1 MEENLGTDADQFA
14 ALVLHQLT
22 VVGEHD
28 AQYHPA
34 DFKIVVGTLDLYL
47 SNIFRETAELPAAER
62 DGRIANFVASVTDD
76 DEPDTWP
83 AVRAMLRPILRP
95 NTFGINSP
103 TGGMR
108 PITRPAFPFI
118 DELVAVDRPHSRSI
132 VSTATLRDWGVDADE
147 VFAAARENLT
157 ALVGSAGYQGT
168 GLIRFAD
175 NGDGYCTS
183 WPMVPGWLAGSGD
196 GTHRP
201 LAFIP
206 DVDTLILAPDLDD
219 LTSLFEQVE
228 QQYREAV
235 RPISP
240 QAYTVDDHG
249 TVIPLDQ
256 SPDHRHRA
264 LALRARCGLAITEYS
279 AQSAALTE
287 AVDRHLAYPDHE
299 ALAPAF
305 AGSVHY
311 ASADAGPYTTTLWA
325 KDVEYL
331 LPEADRIIFC
341 TEQNGKMT
349 TLFEAPF
356 TAVAELTPLTPIPNM
371 TPRRYEARHWPT
383 PETLARLEATA
394 TPR

>member
-1 MEENLGTDADQFA
+1 MEENFGTDADQFA

-22 VVGEHD
+22 VIGEHD

-34 DFKIVVGTLDLYL
+34 DFKIIVGSLDLYL
-47 SNIFRETAELPAAER
+47 SNIFRETAQLPAAER
-62 DGRIANFVASVTDD
+62 DGRIANFVASIKDD
-76 DEPDTWP
+76 DGPDTWP
-83 AVRAMLRPILRP
+83 EVRAMLRPILRP
-95 NTFGINSP
+95 NTFGISSP
-103 TGGMR
+103 VDGMR
-108 PITRPAFPFI
+108 PITRPAFPFL

-132 VSTATLRDWGVDADE
+132 VSTATLRDWGVSADE

-157 ALVGSAGYQGT
+157 ALVGSTGYQGS

-183 WPMVPGWLAGSGD
+183 WPLVPGWLAGSGD

-206 DVDTLILAPDLDD
+206 DVDTLIIAPDLDD
-219 LTSLFEQVE
+219 LTPLFEQVE

-240 QAYTVDDHG
+240 QAYTVDDNG

-264 LALRARCGLAITEYS
+264 LALRARCGLAITEYG
-279 AQSAALTE
+279 AQSAALEE
-287 AVDRHLAYPDHE
+287 AADRHLAYPDHE
-299 ALAPAF
+299 NLAPAF
-305 AGSVHY
+305 AGSLLY
-311 ASADAGPYTTTLWA
+311 ASADTGPYTATLWA

-341 TEQNGKMT
+341 TEENGEMT

-356 TAVAELTPLTPIPNM
+356 TAVAEITGLTPIPNM

-394 TPR
+394 IPH

>member
-1 MEENLGTDADQFA
+1 MEEKFGVDADQFA

-22 VVGEHD
+22 ASGEHD
-28 AQYHPA
+28 AEYHPD
-34 DFKIVVGTLDLYL
+34 DFKIVVGSLDLYL
-47 SNIFRETAELPAAER
+47 SNIFRETAELPEAER
-62 DGRIANFVASVTDD
+62 DGRIANFVASIKDD
-76 DEPDTWP
+76 DQPDTWP

-95 NTFGINSP
+95 NTFGISTP
-103 TGGMR
+103 TDGMQ

-132 VSTATLRDWGVDADE
+132 VSTATLQGWGVSADE

-157 ALVGSAGYQGT
+157 ALVGSTGYQGS

-183 WPMVPGWLAGSGD
+183 WPLVPGWLAASGD

-201 LAFIP
+201 IAFIP
-206 DVDTLILAPDLDD
+206 DVDTLIIVPDLDD
-219 LTSLFEQVE
+219 LAPLFDHVE
-228 QQYREAV
+228 QQYRDAV

-264 LALRARCGLAITEYS
+264 QALRARCGLAVTEYS
-279 AQSAALTE
+279 AQATALEE
-287 AVDRHLAYPDHE
+287 AVDLHLAYPDHDD
-299 ALAPAF
+299 LAPAF
-305 AGSVHY
+305 AGSVMY
-311 ASADAGPYTTTLWA
+311 VSDETGPYTATIWG

-341 TEQNGKMT
+341 TEENGQMT

-356 TAVAELTPLTPIPNM
+356 AAVAEIAGLTPIPNM
-371 TPRRYEARHWPT
+371 TPRRYEIRHWPT
-383 PETLARLEATA
+383 PETLARLEAA
-394 TPR
+394 AISR